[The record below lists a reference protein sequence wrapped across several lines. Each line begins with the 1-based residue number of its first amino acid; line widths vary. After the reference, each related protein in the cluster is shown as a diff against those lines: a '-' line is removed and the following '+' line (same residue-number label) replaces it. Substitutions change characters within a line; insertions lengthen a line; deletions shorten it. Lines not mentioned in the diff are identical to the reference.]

1 MIPFK
6 AKRVSV
12 TSALPYVNGVK
23 HLGNLTGSILPAD
36 VFHRFLDI
44 TGINN
49 IFICGTDE
57 HGTAVELAALEEGLS
72 PKDYSDK
79 YHQIQKRIYEK
90 WNIDFSFFGRTSSP
104 TNHEITK
111 EMFLSAYE
119 NGYINEE
126 TLIIPYCAVDKR
138 FLPDRY
144 IIGTCPNCNYERA
157 RGDQCER
164 CSKVLDPEELK
175 NPRCSICNGK
185 SIEFR
190 EEKHLFLDLPKLQD
204 KLRGWIEKQDHWPD
218 NTVNLALGWL
228 KEGLKQRCIT
238 RNLDWGVKIALTE
251 YDHLVHY
258 CWYDAPIAYISIT
271 KDGNEAGAIKE
282 SWKSY
287 WKDSQIYHFIG
298 KDNIPFHTI
307 IWPAIILSARD
318 SEQRDT
324 NFLLPYF
331 VQGYEYLNWEGEK
344 FSTSQGR
351 GLFSD
356 EALDLFPADYWRF
369 YLLSILPENKDSNF
383 DWDDFHAR
391 INNGLIANY
400 GNLFYR
406 VTYFIEKY
414 FDGEVPQA
422 ETEDEEKELFSR
434 LAKTKER
441 VAELV
446 EQVKLREAL
455 QEVMALAAAT
465 NKYFQD
471 KKPWAAVE
479 NDRKAAGTTLFT
491 AVNVLRGITVL
502 LWPYIPESAD
512 RALKALNSGNK
523 KFDELDKI
531 QLTPGEIIKAE
542 LLFKKIEKEDIEK
555 ARKYRSKYAKSEKK
569 EKKITFEVSQE
580 CRSLGINACA
590 AIIKGAKISKKS
602 SELEKLKENACE
614 KAKALDTKNNNILEG
629 YRKLYNQVGTSI
641 QPSVESLINS
651 VKKNGKLPDINTIVD
666 CYNLMSI
673 ETLLAAGAHDIEH
686 IKGNPIIRII
696 DGSEKYTPLGEN
708 SPIKLPKGEYACT
721 DDEKILCRLEAK
733 QCNETKITKETKNI
747 MLYVQG
753 NKNTS
758 DTYLHES
765 LKKMCEMITKTC
777 DGTYEIISDAKDT
790 LETKEG
796 MLPLDEFKKVEMRV
810 GTVLSARDHP
820 AAEKLLIL
828 EIDLGGEKRQV
839 VAGLKFRYKPEQ
851 LKGQQVIIAANLEPK
866 ELRGV
871 QSQGM
876 VLAAEDGTLLK
887 PEKPV
892 KTGSTV
898 L

>member
-1 MIPFK
+1 
-6 AKRVSV
+6 
-12 TSALPYVNGVK
+12 
-23 HLGNLTGSILPAD
+23 
-36 VFHRFLDI
+36 
-44 TGINN
+44 
-49 IFICGTDE
+49 
-57 HGTAVELAALEEGLS
+57 
-72 PKDYSDK
+72 
-79 YHQIQKRIYEK
+79 
-90 WNIDFSFFGRTSSP
+90 
-104 TNHEITK
+104 
-111 EMFLSAYE
+111 MFLSAYE
-119 NGYINEE
+119 NGYIIKD
-126 TLIIPYCAVDKR
+126 TLIIPYCAADKR

-144 IIGTCPNCNYERA
+144 IIGTCPNCSYERA
-157 RGDQCER
+157 RGDQCEK

-175 NPRCSICNGK
+175 DPRCSICNGK

-204 KLRGWIEKQDHWPD
+204 KLRLWIEKQDHWPD

-238 RNLDWGVKIALTE
+238 RNLQWGVKIALKE
-251 YDHLVHY
+251 YNHLVHY

-324 NFLLPYF
+324 NYLLPYF

-369 YLLSILPENKDSNF
+369 YLLSILPETKDSNF
-383 DWDDFHAR
+383 DWNDFQAR
-391 INNGLIANY
+391 INNELIANY

-406 VTYFIEKY
+406 VTYFMDKY
-414 FDGEVPQA
+414 FAGLVPEAQTGE
-422 ETEDEEKELFSR
+422 EENRLFAR
-434 LAKTKER
+434 LIETKER
-441 VAELV
+441 VATLV
-446 EQVKLREAL
+446 EEVKLREAL
-455 QEVMALAAAT
+455 QEILALASAT

-471 KKPWAAVE
+471 KKPWEQAE
-479 NDRKAAGTTLFT
+479 KDSKAAATTLFT
-491 AVNVLRGITVL
+491 AVNVLRALSVL
-502 LWPYIPESAD
+502 LYPYIPESAE

-523 KFDELDKI
+523 KFDELDRI
-531 QLTPGEIIKAE
+531 QLTSGEIIKAE
-542 LLFKKIEKEDIEK
+542 ILFKKIEKEDIER
-555 ARKYRSKYAKSEKK
+555 ARNYKSKYAKSEAFRHSAGVTAEYAKTAAHNQDKK
-569 EKKITFEVSQE
+569 
-580 CRSLGINACA
+580 
-590 AIIKGAKISKKS
+590 
-602 SELEKLKENACE
+602 
-614 KAKALDTKNNNILEG
+614 
-629 YRKLYNQVGTSI
+629 
-641 QPSVESLINS
+641 
-651 VKKNGKLPDINTIVD
+651 
-666 CYNLMSI
+666 
-673 ETLLAAGAHDIEH
+673 AGDIE
-686 IKGNPIIRII
+686 
-696 DGSEKYTPLGEN
+696 
-708 SPIKLPKGEYACT
+708 
-721 DDEKILCRLEAK
+721 
-733 QCNETKITKETKNI
+733 
-747 MLYVQG
+747 
-753 NKNTS
+753 
-758 DTYLHES
+758 
-765 LKKMCEMITKTC
+765 
-777 DGTYEIISDAKDT
+777 T

-796 MLPLDEFKKVEMRV
+796 MLPIDEFKKVEMRV

-876 VLAAEDGTLLK
+876 VLAAEDGTLLR

-892 KTGSTV
+892 KNGSLV
-898 L
+898 M